1 MILYNEILLNKKD
14 FSSEKELQAFFE
26 SNLKNILNLDFI
38 ETEYIIEKYRV
49 DTVAFDNETKSF
61 RIIEYKN
68 VKNRSLVD
76 QGYTYL
82 KLLHERKADFVL
94 KYNEIKKEKM
104 KISDVDWTQSR
115 IIFVSPTFTNY
126 QLDATSFKNLPFDL
140 YTINKY
146 EKDIVVIDS
155 VNKTSDIRLE
165 DINKNFNND
174 VLSEIKVYSEDDHLN
189 NKPEKIVYLYNM
201 LKEGILSIGD
211 IEIEAKKV
219 YIAFK
224 ASRNV
229 VDVEIQKRNIRVNIN
244 LKKGELED
252 PKEITIDQSEIGH
265 WGNGDYRIDINNLE
279 ELNYLLYL
287 INQSYEKNK

>member
-14 FSSEKELQAFFE
+14 FSSEKELQVFFE

-94 KYNEIKKEKM
+94 KYNEIKNEKM

>member
-14 FSSEKELQAFFE
+14 FSSEKELQVFFE